1 MIVRLGHIWW
11 PLAATAVL
19 AVVLAVV
26 GQVVDGRP
34 GLLGA
39 LLGVGLLA
47 GGYLVSNMA
56 IAWADSVMPKLVLT
70 VGLATYIFKITTL
83 GAVLLM
89 VVDQNWGGVRMT
101 AIGMIC
107 TMLIWISAQIWSS
120 MRTAAAI
127 RPGTVSD

>member
-26 GQVVDGRP
+26 GQVVDGRA

-39 LLGVGLLA
+39 LLGVGLMA
-47 GGYLVSNMA
+47 GGYLVSNLA

-70 VGLATYIFKITTL
+70 VGLATYVFKITLL
-83 GAVLLM
+83 GLVLLV
-89 VVDQNWGGVRMT
+89 VVDKDWAGVRMT
-101 AIGMIC
+101 TIAMIC
-107 TMLIWISAQIWSS
+107 AMTIWISAQIWSS
-120 MRTAAAI
+120 MRLPAV
-127 RPGTVSD
+127 PPQMVSD